1 MLRST
6 YRLLVIF
13 AVAGT
18 AIFLWES
25 FRKFDFFKSTSR
37 IEHNVV
43 LQEVTALGNLEL
55 ARFSF
60 RDVVEHELVQAFLP
74 NPKALLIV
82 QGEAIGCIDLSKIQ
96 EKDIRTTGDSLLIY
110 LPKPTICVYKI
121 NHQKTKI
128 YDVQFAVFR
137 EQELIG
143 EAYKQAEAQLQKS
156 ALETGVLEQTRQNA
170 KTILKPI
177 LEKISKKKVFFV
189 EQP

>member
-1 MLRST
+1 
-6 YRLLVIF
+6 
-13 AVAGT
+13 VAGT
-18 AIFLWES
+18 AIFLWETV
-25 FRKFDFFKSTSR
+25 RKFDFFKSTSR

-60 RDVVEHELVQAFLP
+60 RDVVEHELVQPFLP

-96 EKDIRTTGDSLLIY
+96 EKDIKTTGDSLLIN

-128 YDVQFAVFR
+128 YDVRFAVFR

-156 ALETGVLEQTRQNA
+156 AIETGILEQTRQNA
-170 KTILKPI
+170 ETILKPI
-177 LEKISKKKVFFV
+177 LERISKKKVFFV